1 MRKMK
6 IFVVICT
13 VFLTLLN
20 VNKSDGKESKSSPPH
35 VLNIIVILD
44 TSDRV
49 SKKKH
54 PSQVKRDIEIVEEI
68 VTQFEEVVEDHIL
81 ESEGLAYKDFLA
93 VIVPD
98 QPSVSSIPWEI
109 TDKLTIEDPR
119 EDFTSLRG
127 NSGILTNLKEQKK
140 AILDEMPKLYEFVQQ
155 HKQTGSDIWDW
166 FQSEAEDYFLED
178 QLNLIICLSD
188 GYLNFD
194 KNIEAK
200 RRKGT
205 YMRVSELRDDP
216 NWKEKIHGSEGLLL
230 IGKDFS
236 RYNVKFLMAEINL
249 RHEKISGVPYQQDFE
264 IIKEYW
270 KTWLSTMGIKDTD
283 FIKQGRPLKKKI
295 KSFISREDRP

>member
-6 IFVVICT
+6 IFVVVCA
-13 VFLTLLN
+13 VFFSLLN
-20 VNKSDGKESKSSPPH
+20 TSKSDGKESKIPSPN

-44 TSDRV
+44 TSDRI

-54 PSQVKRDIEIVEEI
+54 PGQMKRDIEIVEEI
-68 VTQFEEVVEDHIL
+68 VTQFEAVVDSHIL
-81 ESEGLAYKDFLA
+81 ESDKLEYEDYLA

-98 QPSVSSIPWEI
+98 QPSVPPVPWAI
-109 TDKLTIEDPR
+109 TDKLTIEDPGDHR
-119 EDFTSLRG
+119 SLG
-127 NSGILTNLKEQKK
+127 GIRADLKDQKE
-140 AILDEMPKLYEFVQQ
+140 ILLDEMPKLYEFVEQ

-166 FQSEAEDYFLED
+166 FQSEAEDYFLAG

-194 KNIEAK
+194 KSIEAK

-205 YMRVSELRDDP
+205 FMQIGKLRDNP
-216 NWKEKIHGSEGLLL
+216 NWKEKIHGSEGLLS

-249 RHEKISGVPYQQDFE
+249 QSEKGSGIPYQQDFE
-264 IIKEYW
+264 IITAYW
-270 KTWLSTMGIKDTD
+270 KTWLNAMGIKDID
-283 FIKQGRPLKKKI
+283 FIKHGRPLKRKI
-295 KSFISREDRP
+295 ESFISAENRR

>member
-6 IFVVICT
+6 IFVVVCA
-13 VFLTLLN
+13 VFFSLLN
-20 VNKSDGKESKSSPPH
+20 VNKSDGKELKSSPPH

-49 SKKKH
+49 SKEKH
-54 PSQVKRDIEIVEEI
+54 PGQMKRDIEIVEEI
-68 VTQFEEVVEDHIL
+68 VTQFEEVVESHIL
-81 ESEGLAYKDFLA
+81 ESDKLEYEDYLA

-98 QPSVSSIPWEI
+98 QPSVPPIPWGI
-109 TDKLTIEDPR
+109 TDKLTIEDPG
-119 EDFTSLRG
+119 DHKSLRG
-127 NSGILTNLKEQKK
+127 IRDNLKEQKE
-140 AILDEMPKLYEFVQQ
+140 ILLDEMPKLYEFVEQ

-166 FQSEAEDYFLED
+166 FQSEAEDYFLVD

-194 KNIEAK
+194 KSIEAK

-205 YMRVSELRDDP
+205 FMQIGKLRDNP
-216 NWKEKIHGSEGLLL
+216 NWKEKIHGSEGLLS

-249 RHEKISGVPYQQDFE
+249 QSEKGSGIPYQQDFE
-264 IIKEYW
+264 IITAYW
-270 KTWLSTMGIKDTD
+270 TIWLNAMGIKDTD
-283 FIKQGRPLKKKI
+283 FIKHGRPLKRKI
-295 KSFISREDRP
+295 ESFISPEKRR